1 MPWRIVEI
9 CMRRFAT
16 LWRMLAASA
25 SAPANRSEMD
35 DRQLGLQL
43 IVHPLFDKPAL
54 HLCPLQLV
62 PARPASHSLESR
74 LDALDDLCLHRVLR
88 ALVSKG
94 GYRSLIRLEMTCRRF
109 R

>member
-1 MPWRIVEI
+1 MLHLTHLEI
-9 CMRRFAT
+9 WMHG
-16 LWRMLAASA
+16 SA
-25 SAPANRSEMD
+25 HGFGACLPQPQPAKD

-94 GYRSLIRLEMTCRRF
+94 GYRSLISLEMTCRRF